1 MKAVERVTGAGI
13 LTPDLGGKA
22 TTKEVT
28 EAVCDAIHSANV

>member
-1 MKAVERVTGAGI
+1 VETVTGAGI

-28 EAVCDAIHSANV
+28 AAVIEAIKGSNVR